1 MRQLKLMGTMAIGIF
16 AVCLFALSTGHVS
29 PQKEKDFRG
38 KKEGATYVGMEKCK
52 ECHPEHVESYYS
64 WKYSKNFRIIQMRRK
79 DHDPNCLPCHTTGYG
94 KAGGFSSMEE
104 TPRMVNKQCE
114 TCHGPAS
121 LHLKAP
127 TKLEHQE
134 TLSVPENLCTGCHS
148 GHKHPGY

>member
-1 MRQLKLMGTMAIGIF
+1 
-16 AVCLFALSTGHVS
+16 
-29 PQKEKDFRG
+29 
-38 KKEGATYVGMEKCK
+38 
-52 ECHPEHVESYYS
+52 VESYYS

-121 LHLKAP
+121 LHVKAP

-134 TLSVPENLCTGCHS
+134 TLSIPENLCTGCHS